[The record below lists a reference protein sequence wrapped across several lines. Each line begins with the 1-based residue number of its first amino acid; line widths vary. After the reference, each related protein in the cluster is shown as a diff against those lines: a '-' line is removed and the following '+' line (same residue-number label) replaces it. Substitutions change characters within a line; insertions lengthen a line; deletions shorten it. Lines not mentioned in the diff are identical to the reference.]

1 MYLTRL
7 EIENFKGIQSRQS
20 IEIRPITMLF
30 GPNSAGKSTVLQ
42 ALHYLREILE
52 RGNID
57 PDLTISGGS
66 IDLGGFATL
75 VNRRKL
81 DQTIS
86 IKVTIDLSDDYDK
99 LNFSSIQKYF
109 PLNFD
114 FMNDELELFKEYEL
128 EFIGLPVRYLFG
140 NPQKSSRN
148 TLIKEIAVAVN
159 VKWSEEYEAPIVD
172 CLEVEL
178 NGESVASIVSRPPRE
193 TCAEITNFNFAH
205 PLLQPA
211 EPYVEDVKHSSD
223 YLSQHLVSPLR
234 DELIIFAR
242 GANED
247 VFNSA
252 STRNLRIEVKTGK
265 GWTLPDLD
273 RELQLKDVAFSKEA
287 MFEVMEELNIG
298 SAEYFARVQ
307 DLHSLLSEIILG
319 PVRLTRDHLTQM
331 TYIGP
336 LREVPP
342 RNFQP
347 QITPD
352 ESRWATGISAWDKL
366 YRSGGLVRLV
376 NEWISDE
383 NRLGTK
389 CKLERTEFKKI
400 FVSSE
405 LDRLLE
411 SGIDRINLAEVQD
424 LYLDLATH
432 TELKVRDLQ
441 TDLLLAPSDVGIGIS
456 QMIPI
461 VVGAINVQGGILAIE
476 QPELHVHPSI
486 QVGMGDL
493 FIFAAQIYANFL
505 TGHGTTLIIETHSEH
520 IILRLLRRIR
530 ESKENELPSYVKEFS
545 VENLSV
551 IFVEMGENG
560 VKFSQLRVDEEG
572 DFIDQW
578 PQGFFEERIEELF

>member
-1 MYLTRL
+1 MFLTRL
-7 EIENFKGIQSRQS
+7 EIENFKGIQSRQT
-20 IEIRPITMLF
+20 IEIRPLTMLF

-66 IDLGGFATL
+66 IDLGGFSTL

-86 IKVTIDLSDDYDK
+86 IKVTVDLSDEINEF
-99 LNFSSIQKYF
+99 NFSSIQKYF

-114 FMNDELELFKEYEL
+114 FTDNELD
-128 EFIGLPVRYLFG
+128 FIGLPVRYIIG
-140 NPQKSSRN
+140 DREKSN
-148 TLIKEIAVAVN
+148 FDTLIKETAVSVN
-159 VKWSEEYEAPIVD
+159 VKWSEEYEAPIVE

-178 NGESVASIVSRPPRE
+178 NGESVASIVSRPPDE
-193 TCAEITNFNFAH
+193 MCAEITKFNFAH
-205 PLLQPA
+205 PLLQPV

-223 YLSQHLVSPLR
+223 YSSQNLVSPLLN
-234 DELIIFAR
+234 ELIFFKHTVTDKA
-242 GANED
+242 
-247 VFNSA
+247 FFYT
-252 STRNLRIEVKTGK
+252 STRNLRIGVKKGK

-273 RELQLKDVAFSKEA
+273 RELQLLDIAIGTDAILEVKER
-287 MFEVMEELNIG
+287 LNIG
-298 SAEYFARVQ
+298 FQEYLARVK
-307 DLHSLLSEIILG
+307 DLHCLLSEIVLS
-319 PVRLTRDHLTQM
+319 PVRLTRDYLSQL

-336 LREVPP
+336 LREVPT
-342 RNFQP
+342 RNFKP
-347 QITPD
+347 QVTPD

-366 YRSGGLVRLV
+366 YRSGRLVHQV
-376 NEWISDE
+376 NEWMSDE
-383 NRLGTK
+383 KRLRTK

-411 SGIDRINLAEVQD
+411 SGDDGINFAEVQD
-424 LYLDLATH
+424 LYINLATH

-461 VVGAINVQGGILAIE
+461 VVGAINVQGGVLAIE

-493 FIFAAQIYANFL
+493 FIFATQNYANLL

-520 IILRLLRRIR
+520 IILRVLRRIR
-530 ESKENELPSYVKEFS
+530 ETKENELPSYVKEFS
-545 VENLSV
+545 AENLSV
-551 IFVEMGENG
+551 IFVEMGKNG
-560 VKFSQLRVDEEG
+560 VEFSQLRVDEEG

>member
-1 MYLTRL
+1 
-7 EIENFKGIQSRQS
+7 
-20 IEIRPITMLF
+20 
-30 GPNSAGKSTVLQ
+30 
-42 ALHYLREILE
+42 
-52 RGNID
+52 
-57 PDLTISGGS
+57 
-66 IDLGGFATL
+66 
-75 VNRRKL
+75 
-81 DQTIS
+81 
-86 IKVTIDLSDDYDK
+86 
-99 LNFSSIQKYF
+99 
-109 PLNFD
+109 
-114 FMNDELELFKEYEL
+114 
-128 EFIGLPVRYLFG
+128 
-140 NPQKSSRN
+140 
-148 TLIKEIAVAVN
+148 
-159 VKWSEEYEAPIVD
+159 
-172 CLEVEL
+172 
-178 NGESVASIVSRPPRE
+178 
-193 TCAEITNFNFAH
+193 
-205 PLLQPA
+205 
-211 EPYVEDVKHSSD
+211 
-223 YLSQHLVSPLR
+223 
-234 DELIIFAR
+234 
-242 GANED
+242 
-247 VFNSA
+247 
-252 STRNLRIEVKTGK
+252 
-265 GWTLPDLD
+265 
-273 RELQLKDVAFSKEA
+273 

-298 SAEYFARVQ
+298 SAENFARVQ
-307 DLHSLLSEIILG
+307 ELHSLLSEIILG

-376 NEWISDE
+376 NEWISDQ

-411 SGIDRINLAEVQD
+411 NGDDGINFAEVQD

-461 VVGAINVQGGILAIE
+461 VVGAINVRGGILAIE

-493 FIFAAQIYANFL
+493 FIFGIQNYSNAL
-505 TGHGTTLIIETHSEH
+505 TEPGKTLIIETHSEH

-530 ESKENELPSYVKEFS
+530 ETKENELPSNVEEFS
-545 VENLSV
+545 AENLSV
-551 IFVEMGENG
+551 IFVEMGKNG
-560 VKFSQLRVDEEG
+560 VEFSQLRVDEEG